1 MTQNQTTTRFPLIN
15 ALLTVAVATGVCTAA
30 AWRGLPLI
38 GAESLVDPAVM
49 AFAVCGAFGLIAL
62 IPVAMLD
69 RLMPAGAA
77 YGFMIGM
84 LLRLIGC
91 SVVYFAMNKTGYPDN
106 FAYCMAVAYLVLLGV
121 EIAVIG
127 RYIRSIQ
134 MPTTGRTSGSAE
146 VDPC

>member
-1 MTQNQTTTRFPLIN
+1 MTQNQTPARFPLIN
-15 ALLTVAVATGVCTAA
+15 ALLTVAVATGVCTVV

-38 GAESLVDPAVM
+38 GADSLADPAVM
-49 AFAVCGAFGLIAL
+49 AFAICGGFGLLAL
-62 IPVAMLD
+62 IPVALLD

-77 YGFMIGM
+77 YGFMLGM

-91 SVVYFAMNKTGYPDN
+91 SVAYFAMNKAGYADS
-106 FAYCMAVAYLVLLGV
+106 FAYCMAVAYMVLLGV

-134 MPTTGRTSGSAE
+134 MPPASRSPGPVE

>member
-1 MTQNQTTTRFPLIN
+1 MTQNETTTRFPLIN
-15 ALLTVAVATGVCTAA
+15 AVLTVAVATGVCTAA

-38 GAESLVDPAVM
+38 GAQSLADPAVM
-49 AFAVCGAFGLIAL
+49 AFAVCGAFGLLAL
-62 IPVAMLD
+62 IPVALMD
-69 RLMPAGAA
+69 RLTPAGAA

-91 SVVYFAMNKTGYPDN
+91 SVVYFFMNRAGYPDS
-106 FAYCMAVAYLVLLGV
+106 FAYCMAVAYMVLLGV

-127 RYIRSIQ
+127 RFIRRIQ
-134 MPTTGRTSGSAE
+134 LPAARNANRSAE